1 MSGGHTPAPWTA
13 EVYDDL
19 DHAKEFSGGFE
30 WARAESWPKD
40 ERPATVWRVVKPGP
54 DGPKTGTTGLPGS
67 IETTEANARLIAA
80 APDLLDAAQLFVR
93 SVGVAPDEV
102 IAGAFG
108 ADTLKALNKARNA
121 IAKAEGR

>member
-1 MSGGHTPAPWTA
+1 MKTNHTPGPWSINGN
-13 EVYDDL
+13 
-19 DHAKEFSGGFE
+19 KI
-30 WARAESWPKD
+30 
-40 ERPATVWRVVKPGP
+40 
-54 DGPKTGTTGLPGS
+54 DGNGYHIASVNSHGTTEGR
-67 IETTEANARLIAA
+67 ANHKLIAA